1 MYGQLRLRWYPGR
14 YAPNLMSIIQDCDD
28 IISCIPKA
36 ERDAVILEEPEH
48 LNWSVHIGMGAMGGH
63 G

>member
-1 MYGQLRLRWYPGR
+1 
-14 YAPNLMSIIQDCDD
+14 MSIIQDCDD